1 MNKLKSLIVGAVALI
16 SATCAFAQLPPGF
29 EQIPCIVADGTQY
42 LDTGY
47 TPTSTDMGFYL
58 DFFFDGAVSSTDV
71 IRLMGSSKRNS
82 GTWGGLSITGYAQFT
97 GGQMTFGKREGYL
110 NPGLVG
116 HSRMQLELKK
126 NHYTS
131 STGLDYTIPEDGQSS
146 DGFCGNIY
154 LGIVHTDEGHEGKVD
169 QKQWLKGEIYR
180 FKLYEG
186 DAVIHDFVPVRTAG
200 GLVGLYDVVGNLG
213 LRTSATDSPYVAG
226 ESDLVFL
233 EYVESTGTQHFH
245 TGYTPKDDL
254 FGFYLD
260 FRYDDK
266 VGTSGQAQILG
277 SSKQNGGG
285 WGGVCLN
292 GYATKPGGQL
302 RFGNNDVQDPCLV
315 SGQRM
320 QCQLKNRV
328 YTSSTGANVVFNE
341 TTMNY
346 YGAVYLG
353 KIHYDGSPANT
364 MKGLYYSFRIFD
376 GDKVVRDYRPAKQG
390 GVVGFFDQV
399 TKTFKGSETSP
410 GFVAG
415 PEACDLEVVS
425 VRKGAGNVATGFG
438 TFVLAQ
444 GATFS
449 CKASP
454 YWTNETTQVKYAC
467 LGWTLK
473 DGSGKA
479 LGTKGSLKFNEA
491 LPNNAA
497 LVLEWNYVPCELP
510 AGYQLLKY
518 ITSTGNQAADL
529 GVTPRKSTRVVY
541 DFELTEASSLTRS
554 LSGWG
559 GGNSKDAF
567 MWGHKD
573 NSIPGYF
580 SSSVGAG
587 WICTSTGVALDTA
600 RHVFDLSD
608 GVQLFD
614 GNPYDTSR
622 TVETPNP
629 EMSSKHQN
637 LYAAALHSGWG
648 GDGTVGTVS
657 AQMRSNIYACR
668 IFAGVQEVADFVP
681 CKRASDSVAGL
692 YDVRTGAFKPSLVS
706 GTAFV
711 AGPNASVVPP
721 RLGLFIVV
729 E

>member
-16 SATCAFAQLPPGF
+16 SAACAFAQLPPGF

-82 GTWGGLSITGYAQFT
+82 GTWGGLSITGYGQFI
-97 GGQMTFGKREGYL
+97 GGQMTFGKPEGYL

-131 STGLDYTIPEDGQSS
+131 STGLDYTIPDDGQSS
-146 DGFCGNIY
+146 DSFCGNIY

-169 QKQWLKGEIYR
+169 QKYWLKGKIYR
-180 FKLYEG
+180 FKIYEG
-186 DAVIHDFVPVRTAG
+186 DVVIHDFVPVKTAG
-200 GLVGLYDVVGNLG
+200 GLVGLYDVVGDLG

-233 EYVESTGTQHFH
+233 EYVESTGTQYFD

-266 VGTSGQAQILG
+266 IGTSGQAQILG

-341 TTMNY
+341 TTMDY
-346 YGAVYLG
+346 YESVYLG
-353 KIHYDGSPANT
+353 KIHYESSPANT
-364 MKGLYYSFRIFD
+364 MRGRYYSLKLFE
-376 GDKVVRDYRPAKQG
+376 GDTIVHDYRPAKKG
-390 GVVGFFDQV
+390 DEVGFYDQV
-399 TKTFKGSETSP
+399 TGEFKPTS
-410 GFVAG
+410 FIAA
-415 PEACDLEVVS
+415 PEVRTIEVVS
-425 VRKGAGNVATGFG
+425 TRKGVGSVTTGFG
-438 TFVLAQ
+438 TFNQEAL
-444 GATFS
+444 S
-449 CKASP
+449 YCKASP

-473 DGSGKA
+473 DGSGNV
-479 LGTKGSLKFNEA
+479 LMTKESLKFKET
-491 LPNNAA
+491 LPDNAV

-510 AGYQLLKY
+510 TGYQLLKY
-518 ITSTGNQAADL
+518 VASTGAQAADF
-529 GVTPRKSTRVVY
+529 GVTPSRSTRVVY
-541 DFELTEASSLTRS
+541 DFRFTEVPSERALCGWAS
-554 LSGWG
+554 
-559 GGNSKDAF
+559 GNSKDAF
-567 MWGHKD
+567 MWGHDK
-573 NSIPGYF
+573 NSLPGYF
-580 SSSVGAG
+580 AAAVGEG
-587 WICTSTGVALDTA
+587 WKFVSTGKKIDTE
-600 RHVFDLSD
+600 RHSYDIADMF
-608 GVQLFD
+608 QCFD
-614 GNPYDTSR
+614 GKDFAKVPLVEKPYYSS
-622 TVETPNP
+622 PNESP
-629 EMSSKHQN
+629 DHQHF
-637 LYAAALHSGWG
+637 YVAATHGGWG
-648 GDGTVGTVS
+648 GGAGTV
-657 AQMRSNIYACR
+657 AYQAKNEIYECQIYR
-668 IFAGVQEVADFVP
+668 NYICENDFVP
-681 CKRASDSVAGL
+681 CMRTSGSVAGF
-692 YDVRTGAFKPSLVS
+692 YDICS
-706 GTAFV
+706 GRFVESMTVTAFV
-711 AGPNASVVPP
+711 AGPNANVHPP
-721 RLGLFIVV
+721 MLGLFIVV
-729 E
+729 R